1 MSDVSKLQELKD
13 DYNRVLYA
21 FIGKCDELEAQKR
34 WDVEQ
39 DGQMEAYFQ
48 NVLYCIVLRIASA
61 DGKFTKEERKY
72 LHEIFDTPE
81 DEDSVRDLF
90 IECGDSVDEM
100 FNTQI
105 DDSIKKLEGK
115 DPETADLFKNLI
127 YLICEIVVASDE
139 SLAGAEKEL
148 VERIKRYLD

>member
-1 MSDVSKLQELKD
+1 M
-13 DYNRVLYA
+13 YYT
-21 FIGKCDELEAQKR
+21 
-34 WDVEQ
+34 
-39 DGQMEAYFQ
+39 
-48 NVLYCIVLRIASA
+48 

-127 YLICEIVVASDE
+127 CLICEIVVASDE